1 MNLLIVADRSDVKL
15 YQSIAKTAPN
25 VSVLGAVTKIDKDFI
40 ATVRDKYN
48 PHAIMI
54 DTETPAIGA
63 DIKTV
68 IEKIPPEYSYM
79 KILVLTSEDDDYDY
93 PVDCVVQGQVSN
105 IKLKEILTS
114 MANGS
119 ALPDSEPLDDEKE
132 QEGSRLPR
140 RIKLNSRELD
150 KLSASSMTNRRFGFK
165 SIHIIPI
172 ILAGAA
178 AGVLVIVVIVL
189 AVMKGMSGAGQA
201 ATSDEAAT
209 TAPFFLFDTQPS
221 AESTTEDYTY
231 PTLPIESYTT
241 ATVPTTAVPP
251 TIAPEPTA
259 APQTVPATTHS
270 EEKPT
275 AAPQTGN
282 SSSGGGSSSGSRN
295 SNSGDNS
302 SSSSSG
308 NSSGPQSS
316 QPETKVYGGD
326 PVVSYDDN
334 GRYSNSGGNAVSEVK
349 LNYSSKTIQV
359 DDTLQLTATISPS
372 NANQSVS
379 WSSSNSSV
387 VSVSNGKLTAKK
399 VGKATVTATANN
411 GKSASCEVTVKSR
424 AQTDN
429 VHLSATEY
437 HISVGQ
443 TITVTL
449 YGTGNASWSVSNS
462 NPIRIT
468 PDKNQA
474 KVYAKRTGKTQI
486 YAKDTNTNKVYICD
500 VYVE

>member
-165 SIHIIPI
+165 SIHINPI

-221 AESTTEDYTY
+221 AEPTTEDYTY

-282 SSSGGGSSSGSRN
+282 SSSGGISSSGSRN
-295 SNSGDNS
+295 SNSGDN

-372 NANQSVS
+372 NANQSVT

-429 VHLSATEY
+429 VHLSATAY

-449 YGTGNASWSVSNS
+449 YGADNVTWSASNS
-462 NPIRIT
+462 NPVTLSSR
-468 PDKNQA
+468 KNTVTVKA
-474 KVYAKRTGKTQI
+474 RRKGKTQI
-486 YAKDTNTNKVYICD
+486 YAKDNGTGKVYICD

>member
-68 IEKIPPEYSYM
+68 IEQIPPEYSYM

-119 ALPDSEPLDDEKE
+119 ALPDSEPLDDENE

-150 KLSASSMTNRRFGFK
+150 KLSASSMTNRRFGFRN
-165 SIHIIPI
+165 IRINPI

-189 AVMKGMSGAGQA
+189 AVMKGMSSAGQA

-221 AESTTEDYTY
+221 AEPTTEDYTY
-231 PTLPIESYTT
+231 PTPPIESNTSRSQC
-241 ATVPTTAVPP
+241 
-251 TIAPEPTA
+251 ICGGFSDA
-259 APQTVPATTHS
+259 ALRLFVQ
-270 EEKPT
+270 E
-275 AAPQTGN
+275 N
-282 SSSGGGSSSGSRN
+282 RSRF
-295 SNSGDNS
+295 SLPG
-302 SSSSSG
+302 
-308 NSSGPQSS
+308 
-316 QPETKVYGGD
+316 
-326 PVVSYDDN
+326 
-334 GRYSNSGGNAVSEVK
+334 A
-349 LNYSSKTIQV
+349 
-359 DDTLQLTATISPS
+359 
-372 NANQSVS
+372 
-379 WSSSNSSV
+379 
-387 VSVSNGKLTAKK
+387 
-399 VGKATVTATANN
+399 
-411 GKSASCEVTVKSR
+411 
-424 AQTDN
+424 
-429 VHLSATEY
+429 
-437 HISVGQ
+437 
-443 TITVTL
+443 
-449 YGTGNASWSVSNS
+449 
-462 NPIRIT
+462 
-468 PDKNQA
+468 
-474 KVYAKRTGKTQI
+474 
-486 YAKDTNTNKVYICD
+486 
-500 VYVE
+500 

>member
-68 IEKIPPEYSYM
+68 IEKM
-79 KILVLTSEDDDYDY
+79 TSEDDDYDY

-119 ALPDSEPLDDEKE
+119 ALPDSEPLDDENE

-165 SIHIIPI
+165 SIHINPI

-189 AVMKGMSGAGQA
+189 AVMKGMSSAGQA

-221 AESTTEDYTY
+221 AEPTTEDYTY

-302 SSSSSG
+302 SSSSG
-308 NSSGPQSS
+308 NSSGSQSS
-316 QPETKVYGGD
+316 QPETIQQF
-326 PVVSYDDN
+326 
-334 GRYSNSGGNAVSEVK
+334 GRQRRQRSQA
-349 LNYSSKTIQV
+349 Q
-359 DDTLQLTATISPS
+359 LQLQNDS
-372 NANQSVS
+372 
-379 WSSSNSSV
+379 
-387 VSVSNGKLTAKK
+387 G
-399 VGKATVTATANN
+399 
-411 GKSASCEVTVKSR
+411 
-424 AQTDN
+424 
-429 VHLSATEY
+429 
-437 HISVGQ
+437 
-443 TITVTL
+443 
-449 YGTGNASWSVSNS
+449 
-462 NPIRIT
+462 
-468 PDKNQA
+468 
-474 KVYAKRTGKTQI
+474 
-486 YAKDTNTNKVYICD
+486 
-500 VYVE
+500 